1 MAISIADA
9 SGPFLCPFFLMPD
22 LKTAPPVRHSLFHRL
37 GLRSWLGRD
46 GEGIGSHSQ
55 FVARELSRQ
64 RLAGLPRP
72 NEKAMH
78 DDDDINSV
86 ASVANSDQFAA
97 SLPQPSPSNVS
108 IGLPRAPTFKRQN
121 SERRDHLTPS
131 ESGLGHRRAYSAD
144 RQGDLGPCRTNS
156 PLPPYSPR
164 LSVPDL
170 PADDHISNLASPTL
184 INEEPSAIQ
193 GEPGLELERERE
205 PQPQTD
211 LASEYGAP
219 SEDTIDNDLE
229 AELDKKWILNLS
241 MRFRDKSDREK
252 FFITYAEAP
261 NRWRKV
267 TVSCDYRNAEPESLE
282 SDLKKLQYHR
292 EKNSHIYESIRESI
306 DEIQF
311 YDTVT
316 NLKLETR
323 DGRLHVHVT
332 EDINEVIIFPPI
344 SSVEYLNP
352 LFIPESELDFD
363 SHLSGFVYRVKY
375 HGKDYVKKE
384 ITGPDTVEEFLYE
397 INALHALLESN
408 NVINFRAIV
417 VDDTRTLVKGLL
429 IDYAEQGALAD
440 LFYDFKGELSW
451 QRRERWAKQIIKG
464 LGDIH
469 EAGFVQGDF
478 TVSNVVVDEH
488 DNAKIID
495 INRRGCPIGWEPP
508 EFTKKLESKQRISM
522 YIGVKSDLYQLGM
535 TLWGLAMEEDEPGRQ
550 PRPLLIPEDMKIP
563 AYFRRIVDICMS
575 ERPQG
580 RLSAKDLLA
589 LFDDEGEEDLPMLGA
604 EVPRYAPTHGSNG
617 VYRGNGHVNYNY
629 QLNPMYMDQHAKDI
643 HFASLPTSF
652 SNMDDRLRYQ
662 PLGME
667 PVIMAPSRNSPDFH
681 CMNNNLQTAHHH
693 HGEHGIPV
701 SPNGLDQNGQF
712 FPANHWGNGQ
722 GPIPYYNPG
731 FVRPALASHN
741 ATMGLS
747 EMELL
752 DRQDRETEFDPRF
765 DDLGPTELTGHSRG
779 GYPVDESYVSEIQDH
794 MEPNPPYFM
803 HDRYLA
809 PDQPDTPL
817 DSIPTSEEFG
827 QLQHE
832 YIHENS
838 VDKTVEASPETQ
850 TYHQG
855 ADESPEYIL
864 DSADLSNSRLP
875 INPGFIETP
884 DPNLPD
890 PVEHD
895 HQLTSSPKESLQ
907 PSIPPDN
914 LLISAL
920 PINPRYD
927 EPESKVM
934 HLNKYADD
942 DLLSSQ
948 LPINPAY
955 IDPIDRELP
964 PHEQV
969 NDAVLPISRASTT
982 PQPLLPTHDDLLES
996 TLPINP
1002 RHKGQ
1007 EPESYRRLN
1016 TYPDSDTDLLLSNLP
1031 INPRFI
1037 EPAIPN
1043 SSTNSRQVSLE
1054 TTVLRP
1060 LTSPDYPCSTPDD
1073 FDLLTSVLPIN
1084 PRNSTQE
1091 LSGNGTTETR
1101 SDDGQLL
1108 PILPIQPTKLPRA
1121 QSDSPLT
1128 HNDLFTST
1136 LPINPRHKGDD
1147 VRQLKN
1153 PNPVLD
1159 NDELLSPESPGI
1171 STPPLEVPLISSN
1184 LSPPPPDDLLL
1195 SGLPINPRYRN
1206 QPLECPAA
1214 PKVNSVDIDLLSSKL
1229 PINPRYRDQQLECP
1243 AVPKMNAADSDLLS
1257 SKLPI
1262 NPAFIHPPSS
1272 REEINGSSKIDT
1284 VLISTSCAEL
1294 FMSVLPINPASST

>member
-1 MAISIADA
+1 
-9 SGPFLCPFFLMPD
+9 MPD

-46 GEGIGSHSQ
+46 GEGIESHSQ

-72 NEKAMH
+72 GEKGVH
-78 DDDDINSV
+78 DDDDV
-86 ASVANSDQFAA
+86 ASVADSDQFAA
-97 SLPQPSPSNVS
+97 SLPQESSSNVS
-108 IGLPRAPTFKRQN
+108 VGLPRAPTFKRQN
-121 SERRDHLTPS
+121 SERRDHLTPA

-144 RQGDLGPCRTNS
+144 RQGDIGPCRVSS

-170 PADDHISNLASPTL
+170 PTEEDYNISNLASPTL
-184 INEEPSAIQ
+184 INEQPSPIQ
-193 GEPGLELERERE
+193 RE
-205 PQPQTD
+205 PEPQTD

-219 SEDTIDNDLE
+219 SEDTIDNELE

-332 EDINEVIIFPPI
+332 EDVNEVIIFPPI

-550 PRPLLIPEDMKIP
+550 PRPLLIPDEMKIP

-580 RLSAKDLLA
+580 RLSAKDLLL
-589 LFDDEGEEDLPMLGA
+589 LFDNQGEEDLPMLGA
-604 EVPRYAPTHGSNG
+604 DVPRYTPMQGSNG
-617 VYRGNGHVNYNY
+617 VYQNGHVNYSNY
-629 QLNPMYMDQHAKDI
+629 QLNSMYMDQHAKDM
-643 HFASLPTSF
+643 HFTSLPTSF
-652 SNMDDRLRYQ
+652 SNMDERLRYQ
-662 PLGME
+662 PMGME
-667 PVIMAPSRNSPDFH
+667 PVIMPPSRNSPDFH
-681 CMNNNLQTAHHH
+681 FMNHSLQTARHH
-693 HGEHGIPV
+693 HGGHGMHAP
-701 SPNGLDQNGQF
+701 PNGLDQNGQF
-712 FPANHWGNGQ
+712 NPGNNWGNGHH
-722 GPIPYYNPG
+722 PTPYFNPG
-731 FVRPALASHN
+731 YVRPALASHN

-765 DDLGPTELTGHSRG
+765 DDLGPTDLPEQSRS
-779 GYPVDESYVSEIQDH
+779 GYPADADHISQMQSHIRTNPSYSTH
-794 MEPNPPYFM
+794 G
-803 HDRYLA
+803 RYLA
-809 PDQPDTPL
+809 PDEPSPL
-817 DSIPTSEEFG
+817 LDPLPISGEHG
-827 QLQHE
+827 QLQQE
-832 YIHENS
+832 YTHENS
-838 VDKTVEASPETQ
+838 VYTTVETIPENQ
-850 TYHQG
+850 AFHQG
-855 ADESPEYIL
+855 VNEFPRALL
-864 DSADLSNSRLP
+864 DSVDLSSSRLP
-875 INPGFIETP
+875 INPDFVKAS
-884 DPNLPD
+884 DPELPST
-890 PVEHD
+890 VEHD
-895 HQLTSSPKESLQ
+895 HDDAPVQPPIPK
-907 PSIPPDN
+907 DT
-914 LLISAL
+914 LLRASAL
-920 PINPRYD
+920 PINPRNA
-927 EPESKVM
+927 EPELKVT

-942 DLLSSQ
+942 DLLYSK

-955 IDPIDRELP
+955 LDPLDRDLP

-969 NDAVLPISRASTT
+969 NDAVLPTHIAPSLPA
-982 PQPLLPTHDDLLES
+982 PLLSTPDDLLKS
-996 TLPINP
+996 ALPINP
-1002 RHKGQ
+1002 RHTKQ
-1007 EPESYRRLN
+1007 ELEKFRPLN
-1016 TYPDSDTDLLLSNLP
+1016 TQPDTDLLLSNLP
-1031 INPRFI
+1031 INPRLVETI
-1037 EPAIPN
+1037 NPN
-1043 SSTNSRQVSLE
+1043 SDTNPRQVSE
-1054 TTVLRP
+1054 ENTTLNA
-1060 LTSPDYPCSTPDD
+1060 LTLSDYTCSIPDD
-1073 FDLLTSVLPIN
+1073 LLESALPIN
-1084 PRNSTQE
+1084 PRYSKQE
-1091 LSGNGTTETR
+1091 LGARGNMELSPDDALLQASLPVQPTKIPLTR
-1101 SDDGQLL
+1101 SDSPHPCQDELL
-1108 PILPIQPTKLPRA
+1108 
-1121 QSDSPLT
+1121 
-1128 HNDLFTST
+1128 TSA
-1136 LPINPRHKGDD
+1136 LPINPRHKGHDTS
-1147 VRQLKN
+1147 QCKN
-1153 PNPVLD
+1153 LDATWD
-1159 NDELLSPESPGI
+1159 NDEQLPSEPADI
-1171 STPPLEVPLISSN
+1171 STTLLEVSLISSPP
-1184 LSPPPPDDLLL
+1184 PPPPDDLFL
-1195 SGLPINPRYRN
+1195 STLPINPRFGE
-1206 QPLECPAA
+1206 L
-1214 PKVNSVDIDLLSSKL
+1214 
-1229 PINPRYRDQQLECP
+1229 QLESTTVP
-1243 AVPKMNAADSDLLS
+1243 SINAVDGDLLS

-1262 NPAFIHPPSS
+1262 NPAFIHPTPSPETTNFS
-1272 REEINGSSKIDT
+1272 KMNGILT
-1284 VLISTSCAEL
+1284 NPLCADL
-1294 FMSVLPINPASST
+1294 FMSALPINPASRT